1 MKCEGGFMA
10 NGINMSITGFKQN
23 SYGNIQ
29 RVGTTPNGRALYRVI
44 DSNGQ
49 EAGKLSVAGTD
60 TDKFE
65 QSYRDIMEAA
75 PKIQKYVTENS
86 SEEDIKK
93 RKTTSRLIAG
103 GGALAGLAIPI
114 ALTRKASTLKQI
126 LSTVAGLVI
135 GLTAGFVTSL
145 AVTTPPGTYKFAKA
159 SRTISKLDI
168 QPVMEPDKQE

>member
-1 MKCEGGFMA
+1 MV
-10 NGINMSITGFKQN
+10 NGINMGVGGFKQN

-29 RVGTTPNGRALYRVI
+29 RIGASENGRVLYRVI

-49 EAGKLSVAGTD
+49 EAGKLTVAGKD

-75 PKIQKYVTENS
+75 PKIQKFVTENS

-93 RKTTSRLIAG
+93 RRMTSRLITG
-103 GGALAGLAIPI
+103 GGALAGLVVPI

-126 LSTVAGLVI
+126 LSTVAGLVV
-135 GLTAGFVTSL
+135 GLSAGFAASL

-168 QPVMEPDKQE
+168 QPVFEDVKEG

>member
-1 MKCEGGFMA
+1 MV
-10 NGINMSITGFKQN
+10 NGINMSIGGFKQN

-29 RVGTTPNGRALYRVI
+29 RVGASENGRVLYRVI

-49 EAGKLSVAGTD
+49 EAGKLTVAGKD
-60 TDKFE
+60 SDKFE
-65 QSYRDIMEAA
+65 QSYKDIMEAA
-75 PKIQKYVTENS
+75 PKIQKFVTENS

-93 RKTTSRLIAG
+93 RRMTSRLITG
-103 GGALAGLAIPI
+103 GGALAGLIIPI

-126 LSTVAGLVI
+126 LSTVAGLVA
-135 GLTAGFVTSL
+135 GLSAGFATSL

-168 QPVMEPDKQE
+168 QPVLEDTMA